1 MTPKFA
7 NEVFLTPLPQ
17 LGPLFSQ
24 SCFIWPWCECLYQV
38 LLHLFILCSVDIP
51 GMPVIFG
58 RKKKKKRKSGSE
70 WERRMGG
77 VEDWREG
84 RIQMEC
90 IVWDVW
96 EKKTQKRK
104 NNLKWNKIT
113 KMIIKFINKS
123 GFHYSVFI
131 FFLNWKR

>member
-1 MTPKFA
+1 MRYFW
-7 NEVFLTPLPQ
+7 LLCLL
-17 LGPLFSQ
+17 LGSLFFQ

-51 GMPVIFG
+51 GMPVIFW
-58 RKKKKKRKSGSE
+58 RKKREEVDLNERGE
-70 WERRMGG
+70 WGG

-84 RIQMEC
+84 RMQMEF

-96 EKKTQKRK
+96 EKKTQK

-113 KMIIKFINKS
+113 KMIIKFTNES

-131 FFLNWKR
+131 CFLFKLEKIGLLFL

>member
-1 MTPKFA
+1 MTPKFVS
-7 NEVFLTPLPQ
+7 EVFLTPLPA
-17 LGPLFSQ
+17 LRTTFLP
-24 SCFIWPWCECLYQV
+24 E
-38 LLHLFILCSVDIP
+38 LLHLAMMWVFVPSLIASFYPMFSWYPRDACYFLE
-51 GMPVIFG
+51 
-58 RKKKKKRKSGSE
+58 KKKKRKSGSE

-104 NNLKWNKIT
+104 KLKWNKIT
-113 KMIIKFINKS
+113 KMIIKFINES